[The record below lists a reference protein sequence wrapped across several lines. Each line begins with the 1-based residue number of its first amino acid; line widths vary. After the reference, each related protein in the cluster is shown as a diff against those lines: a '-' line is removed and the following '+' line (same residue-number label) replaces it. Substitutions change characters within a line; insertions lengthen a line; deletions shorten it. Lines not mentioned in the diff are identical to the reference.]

1 MVISQEVSAVTGACL
16 MMRRE
21 VFEAVGRFDAERLAV
36 AFNDIDLCL
45 RVRKAGYRVIWT
57 PHAALT
63 HHESKSRG
71 KEDTPEKRARFE
83 AEVATMTER
92 WGPELRNDPYYNP
105 NLARAKALFRLW

>member
-1 MVISQEVSAVTGACL
+1 MTGACL

-21 VFEAVGRFDAERLAV
+21 VFEAVGGRFDAERLAV

-71 KEDTPEKRARFE
+71 KEDTPEKRARPS
-83 AEVATMTER
+83 R
-92 WGPELRNDPYYNP
+92 PRSPP
-105 NLARAKALFRLW
+105 

>member
-1 MVISQEVSAVTGACL
+1 M
-16 MMRRE
+16 
-21 VFEAVGRFDAERLAV
+21 
-36 AFNDIDLCL
+36 
-45 RVRKAGYRVIWT
+45 IWT

-92 WGPELRNDPYYNP
+92 WGAGTAQRPLLNP